1 MHECIFPQTAI
12 TRIPQPYVNALAT
25 GAYATPGAT
34 IAAPLNPSLKAG
46 SAMVPT
52 SFMGDPRYRTHIL
65 QTAYTTPTLSAY
77 PFSMSIRP
85 SVEFQMSFVD
95 TVRRHR

>member
-12 TRIPQPYVNALAT
+12 TRISQPYVDALAT

-34 IAAPLNPSLKAG
+34 LSAPLNPSLKAG

-52 SFMGDPRYRTHIL
+52 SFMGDSRYRAHVL
-65 QTAYTTPTLSAY
+65 QTGYTTPTLSAY
-77 PFSMSIRP
+77 PLGMSIRP
-85 SVEFQMSFVD
+85 SLEFQMSFVD
-95 TVRRHR
+95 SVRRYN